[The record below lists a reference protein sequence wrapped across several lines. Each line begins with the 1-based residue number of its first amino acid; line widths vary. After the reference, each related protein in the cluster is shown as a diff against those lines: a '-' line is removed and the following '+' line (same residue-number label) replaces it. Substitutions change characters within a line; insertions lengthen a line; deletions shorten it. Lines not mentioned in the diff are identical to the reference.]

1 VVVEVLHLLVEA
13 VVQHQQGVTVQT
25 LLVELVEQEHHQV
38 LQEVLLLVQAVAEV
52 AESLLVAAV
61 EAVQETQFIKGT
73 GNQHLLTLVLVVVV
87 RRRPIRV
94 VTQAE
99 MVVLVL

>member
-1 VVVEVLHLLVEA
+1 VVEVLHLLVEA
-13 VVQHQQGVTVQT
+13 VVPHQQGVTVQT

-61 EAVQETQFIKGT
+61 EAVQETQFTKGT

-94 VTQAE
+94 ITQAE